1 MEGAHENTVAIIGS
15 AEITDWEIYRAADPI
30 LIRHEFGATSARKL
44 RDGQN
49 RIILFPRGHEGHKR
63 ADFIDHRA
71 NLAACRES
79 CVTAIIA
86 TCMVG
91 SLCVDLHPGAII
103 VPDQLIDFHRR
114 IPTTFATTSGYQQL
128 DVTNPYSVRV
138 RNALLVGATRKEIM
152 IDRTTGTYVGM
163 DGPRFETAAESR
175 FLQSAGGTVVGMT
188 SVPEALMAL
197 ELNIDLG
204 MLAVVVNFAAGLP
217 TADLTS
223 QTMCRNR
230 AAAIKDV
237 ESTVMAACRELNA

>member
-86 TCMVG
+86 CYRHNRHLYGGVA
-91 SLCVDLHPGAII
+91 LC
-103 VPDQLIDFHRR
+103 
-114 IPTTFATTSGYQQL
+114 
-128 DVTNPYSVRV
+128 
-138 RNALLVGATRKEIM
+138 
-152 IDRTTGTYVGM
+152 
-163 DGPRFETAAESR
+163 
-175 FLQSAGGTVVGMT
+175 
-188 SVPEALMAL
+188 
-197 ELNIDLG
+197 
-204 MLAVVVNFAAGLP
+204 
-217 TADLTS
+217 
-223 QTMCRNR
+223 
-230 AAAIKDV
+230 
-237 ESTVMAACRELNA
+237 

>member
-138 RNALLVGATRKEIM
+138 RNALLVGATRKEIRRHAQGNY
-152 IDRTTGTYVGM
+152 DRPSYRYLRWYG
-163 DGPRFETAAESR
+163 R
-175 FLQSAGGTVVGMT
+175 T
-188 SVPEALMAL
+188 SV
-197 ELNIDLG
+197 
-204 MLAVVVNFAAGLP
+204 
-217 TADLTS
+217 
-223 QTMCRNR
+223 
-230 AAAIKDV
+230 
-237 ESTVMAACRELNA
+237 

>member
-1 MEGAHENTVAIIGS
+1 
-15 AEITDWEIYRAADPI
+15 
-30 LIRHEFGATSARKL
+30 
-44 RDGQN
+44 
-49 RIILFPRGHEGHKR
+49 
-63 ADFIDHRA
+63 
-71 NLAACRES
+71 
-79 CVTAIIA
+79 
-86 TCMVG
+86 MVG

-237 ESTVMAACRELNA
+237 ESIVMAACRELNA